1 MPPQRS
7 IPFWTKPISTGS
19 LAAWS
24 AAAEHGGL
32 AHALSSMSQKATS
45 VSALRTFAPQAL
57 PSWKASTGSSSPPAA
72 TELGLLSSRKCA
84 VRRIASLRLIFA
96 GTALELSRLS
106 RLRSRLFVER
116 SGLYEPQ

>member
-1 MPPQRS
+1 M
-7 IPFWTKPISTGS
+7 
-19 LAAWS
+19 AAWS

-45 VSALRTFAPQAL
+45 ASALRTFAPQAL

-72 TELGLLSSRKCA
+72 TELGLLSSRKCT
-84 VRRIASLRLIFA
+84 VRRIAAVRLIFA
-96 GTALELSRLS
+96 GTALELSRSS

-116 SGLYEPQ
+116 SGLWEPQ

>member
-1 MPPQRS
+1 M
-7 IPFWTKPISTGS
+7 PFWTKPIRTGS

-45 VSALRTFAPQAL
+45 VSALRTFVPQAL

-72 TELGLLSSRKCA
+72 TELGLLSSRKWA

-96 GTALELSRLS
+96 GTALELRRLS
-106 RLRSRLFVER
+106 RLRSRLFVES
-116 SGLYEPQ
+116 SGLYDPQ